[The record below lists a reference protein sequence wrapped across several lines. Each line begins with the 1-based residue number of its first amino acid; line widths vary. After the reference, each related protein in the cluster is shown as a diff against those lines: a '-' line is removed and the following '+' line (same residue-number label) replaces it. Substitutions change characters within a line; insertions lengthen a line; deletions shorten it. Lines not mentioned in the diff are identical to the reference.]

1 MKLRLQPALAVLL
14 IALGLPVAASA
25 KIVYGCG
32 YNVCKAGD
40 AGGAVTKLT
49 KDGSKTKQYSYP
61 AVSRNGKVIV
71 VGQDENV
78 YVSRNGRALKAQAKT
93 YWESLLGFTRL
104 SADGSLVAFNE
115 FNYGFGTLSPYT
127 TTYATTQKGKAPA
140 SSAYSVGV
148 AGVGF
153 TKDKQLMTTNGFGST
168 ICAFSTATRACIA
181 GRDLAKMPADL
192 AAQGYEFGP
201 ATDMSPNGKF
211 VVTGLRGT
219 TSGGELPA
227 KIAIFKVAD
236 GSLVRVLT
244 SGPDDE
250 YPSYLGSGGGKV
262 VYECGASICVVSA
275 GGGKVKRIIRKGSYP
290 TWGVG

>member
-1 MKLRLQPALAVLL
+1 MKLRLELVPAVLL
-14 IALGLPVAASA
+14 LALCMPVAASA

-32 YNVCKAGD
+32 YNVCKSGD
-40 AGGAVTKLT
+40 AGGSIKKLT
-49 KDGSKTKQYSYP
+49 KDGSKTKQYIYP

-78 YVSRNGRALKAQAKT
+78 YVSRNGRALKSQAKT

-104 SADGSLVAFNE
+104 SADGSWIAFNE
-115 FNYGFGTLSPYT
+115 FNYGFGSLAPYT
-127 TTYATTQKGKAPA
+127 TVYASTHKGKAPS
-140 SSAYSVGV
+140 SSAHSVGV

-153 TKDKQLMTTNGFGST
+153 TKDKQLMTTNGFGTT
-168 ICAFSTATRACIA
+168 ICAYSKTARACIA
-181 GRDLAKMPADL
+181 GRELAKMPADL

-201 ATDMSPNGKF
+201 ASDMSPNGKF

-219 TSGGELPA
+219 TSAGELPA

-236 GSLVRVLT
+236 GSLVRILT
-244 SGPDDE
+244 SGPNDE

-262 VYECGASICVVSA
+262 VYECGTSICVVSA
-275 GGGKVKRIIRKGSYP
+275 GGGRAKRIIRSGSYP